1 MQRLRKNEIVVKLF
15 ILDNVLHN
23 YYLLKIFRLDFNDS
37 IYIAEGKT
45 NISFLQFLLSFA
57 P

>member
-1 MQRLRKNEIVVKLF
+1 MQRLRKNAIVVKLF

-37 IYIAEGKT
+37 IYVHSRGQ
-45 NISFLQFLLSFA
+45 N
-57 P
+57 